1 MTAAAGPRAASIV
14 VGVATALVILALAIL
29 PFLTPAWIGFA
40 QDRADAAAWTGYQPQ
55 DLQSATNALLHDLV
69 VGPPN
74 FDVVVAG
81 APVLVERER
90 AHLRDVR
97 GVFAALAALVAVA
110 LVALVVLVARAR
122 RSAWAWRA
130 VRRGALGLVGV
141 TVLLAA
147 VAAVAF
153 DAAFEV
159 FHRLFFAGGTYTFDP
174 ATDRL
179 VQLFPYQLWFET
191 TIAVGAV
198 MLVLAL
204 VTAGWAGRRAEHL
217 SGPAA
222 TGALSR

>member
-1 MTAAAGPRAASIV
+1 MTAAAGPRAASIA
-14 VGVATALVILALAIL
+14 VGIATALVILAVAIL
-29 PFLTPAWIGFA
+29 PFITPAWIGLA

-55 DLQSATNALLHDLV
+55 DLRTATSALLHDLV
-69 VGPPN
+69 LGPPS

-81 APVLVERER
+81 SPVLTERER

-97 GVFAALAALVAVA
+97 DVFAGLAALVAVA
-110 LVALVVLVARAR
+110 LVVLVVLMARAR

-147 VAAVAF
+147 VASVAF

-179 VQLFPYQLWFET
+179 VQLFPDQLWFET

-198 MLVLAL
+198 MLAVALA
-204 VTAGWAGRRAEHL
+204 TAAGAGRLAGRL
-217 SGPAA
+217 SGPAPEDA
-222 TGALSR
+222 RR